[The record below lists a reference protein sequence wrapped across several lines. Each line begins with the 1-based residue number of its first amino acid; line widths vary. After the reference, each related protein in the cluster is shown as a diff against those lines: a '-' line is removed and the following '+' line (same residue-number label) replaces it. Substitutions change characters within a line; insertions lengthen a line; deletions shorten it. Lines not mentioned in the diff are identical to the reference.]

1 MFYYCCCRQQFV
13 VILVCLLYILLVLAF
28 FVNVFIADRNM
39 HANLMMRNG
48 RHGVHGGGVGVGVPP
63 PAGMHPGH
71 HNPYDMH
78 GYNHY
83 SNYHPQV
90 DPKQQQDM
98 AKKTPQQQAEQD
110 IYYYFNHVF
119 RRRRR

>member
-1 MFYYCCCRQQFV
+1 M

-48 RHGVHGGGVGVGVPP
+48 RHGVHGGGGGIPP

-90 DPKQQQDM
+90 DSKQQQEL